1 MTNPDLTHIEFV
13 LDRSGSMHSIKADIE
28 GGFDAFIADQR
39 THPGECTVSLA
50 QFDNQYESV
59 FEAIDVHEVRPL
71 HLQPRGAT
79 AMLDAIGRSV
89 IALGERLA
97 ALPEPRRPGTVV
109 VAIMTDGME
118 NASHEFTHE
127 AIKELITHQEQAYNW
142 QFLYMGADQDAIE
155 VGAKMGIRADRSLTY
170 GRGSS
175 KEAYAASSGLVTSMR
190 SAAVAGMDMG
200 SLGFSDD
207 DRKEATKK

>member
-39 THPGECTVSLA
+39 THPGDCTVSLA
-50 QFDNQYESV
+50 QFDNEYEAV
-59 FEAIDVHEVRPL
+59 FEAIDVNAVRPL

-89 IALGERLA
+89 MALGERLA

-118 NASHEFTHE
+118 NASQEFTHA
-127 AIKELITHQEQAYNW
+127 AIKELITRQERSYNW

-155 VGAKMGIRADRSLTY
+155 VGASIGVRSDRSLSY
-170 GRGSS
+170 GRGKSREAYVATS
-175 KEAYAASSGLVTSMR
+175 LLTRKLKEAMVAGAPLS
-190 SAAVAGMDMG
+190 AVAY
-200 SLGFSDD
+200 SEE
-207 DRKEATKK
+207 DRKSTRD

>member
-13 LDRSGSMHSIKADIE
+13 LDRSGSMHSIKEDIE

-39 THPGECTVSLA
+39 SHPGQCTVSLA
-50 QFDNQYESV
+50 QFDNEYETV
-59 FEAIDVHEVRPL
+59 FTAIDVRDVRPL
-71 HLQPRGAT
+71 DLQPRGAT

-97 ALPEPRRPGTVV
+97 ALPEAERPGTVV

-118 NASHEFTHE
+118 NASREFTHA
-127 AIKELITHQEQAYNW
+127 AIKALVTRQEQAYNW

-155 VGAKMGIRADRSLTY
+155 VGASIGVRPDRSLTY
-170 GRGSS
+170 GRGKS
-175 KEAYAASSGLVTSMR
+175 KEAYAASSKLTR
-190 SAAVAGMDMG
+190 NLKAAVVAGAPLA
-200 SLGFSDD
+200 SVAFSDE
-207 DRKEATKK
+207 DRDATRD

>member
-39 THPGECTVSLA
+39 THPGACTVSLA
-50 QFDNQYESV
+50 QFDNVYEPV
-59 FEAIDVHEVRPL
+59 FEAIDVNEVHSL

-97 ALPEPRRPGTVV
+97 ALPENARPGAVV

-118 NASHEFTHE
+118 NASSEFTHE
-127 AIKELITHQEQAYNW
+127 AIKELILRQEQSYNW

-155 VGAKMGIRADRSLTY
+155 VGASIGIRPDRSLTY
-170 GRGSS
+170 GRGKSR
-175 KEAYAASSGLVTSMR
+175 EAYAATSVLTRKLKAAMV
-190 SAAVAGMDMG
+190 AGAPLEAVA
-200 SLGFSDD
+200 FSDD
-207 DRKEATKK
+207 DRKATRD

>member
-13 LDRSGSMHSIKADIE
+13 LDRSGSMHSIKQDIE

-39 THPGECTVSLA
+39 THPGRCTVSLA
-50 QFDNQYESV
+50 QFDNEYETV
-59 FEAIDVHEVRPL
+59 FTAIDVLEVRPL
-71 HLQPRGAT
+71 TLQPRGAT

-97 ALPEPRRPGTVV
+97 ALPEAERPGTVV

-118 NASHEFTHE
+118 NASSEFTHE
-127 AIKELITHQEQAYNW
+127 AIKKLITGQEQAYNW

-155 VGAKMGIRADRSLTY
+155 VGARIGVRADRSLTY
-170 GRGSS
+170 ARGKSR
-175 KEAYAASSGLVTSMR
+175 EAYAASSKLTR
-190 SAAVAGMDMG
+190 SIKEAMVAGAPMA
-200 SLGFSDD
+200 SVAYSEE
-207 DRKEATKK
+207 DRDSTKA

>member
-13 LDRSGSMHSIKADIE
+13 LDRSGSMHSIKDDIQ

-39 THPGECTVSLA
+39 SHPGQCTVSLA
-50 QFDNQYESV
+50 QFDNVYETV
-59 FEAIDVHEVRPL
+59 FTALDVADVRPL
-71 HLQPRGAT
+71 DLQPRGST

-97 ALPEPRRPGTVV
+97 ALPDAERPGTVV

-118 NASHEFTHE
+118 NASCEFTHD
-127 AIKELITHQEQAYNW
+127 AIKELITRQEQAYNW

-155 VGAKMGIRADRSLTY
+155 VGARIGVSADRSLTY
-170 GRGSS
+170 ARGKS
-175 KEAYAASSGLVTSMR
+175 KEAYAASSKLTR
-190 SAAVAGMDMG
+190 NLKAASAAGIMLSAVA
-200 SLGFSDD
+200 FSEE
-207 DRKEATKK
+207 DRNATKA

>member
-13 LDRSGSMHSIKADIE
+13 LDRSGSMHSIKTDIE

-39 THPGECTVSLA
+39 SHPGQCTVSLA
-50 QFDNQYESV
+50 QFDNEYETV
-59 FEAIDVHEVRPL
+59 FTAIAVRDVRPL
-71 HLQPRGAT
+71 DLQPRGAT

-97 ALPEPRRPGTVV
+97 ALPEAERPGTVV

-118 NASHEFTHE
+118 NASREFTHA
-127 AIKELITHQEQAYNW
+127 AIKALVTRQEQAYNW

-155 VGAKMGIRADRSLTY
+155 VGASIGVRPDRSLTY
-170 GRGSS
+170 GRGKS
-175 KEAYAASSGLVTSMR
+175 KEAYAASSKLTR
-190 SAAVAGMDMG
+190 NLKAAMVAGAPLA
-200 SLGFSDD
+200 SVAFSDE
-207 DRKEATKK
+207 DRDATRD

>member
-50 QFDNQYESV
+50 QFDNEYDSV
-59 FEAIDVHEVRPL
+59 FEAIDVEKVRPL

-118 NASHEFTHE
+118 NASHEFTHD
-127 AIKELITHQEQAYNW
+127 AIKKLITHQEQAYNW

-155 VGAKMGIRADRSLTY
+155 VGASIGVRPDRSLTY
-170 GRGSS
+170 ARGKSR
-175 KEAYAASSGLVTSMR
+175 EAYAASSKLTR
-190 SAAVAGMDMG
+190 NIKAAMVAGAPMA
-200 SLGFSDD
+200 SVAYSDE
-207 DRKEATKK
+207 DRDTTKD

>member
-13 LDRSGSMHSIKADIE
+13 LDRSGSMHSIKTDIE

-39 THPGECTVSLA
+39 SHPGQCTVSLA
-50 QFDNQYESV
+50 QFDNEYETV
-59 FEAIDVHEVRPL
+59 FTAIDVRDVGPL
-71 HLQPRGAT
+71 DLQPRGAT

-97 ALPEPRRPGTVV
+97 ALPEPERPGTVV

-118 NASHEFTHE
+118 NASREFTHE
-127 AIKELITHQEQAYNW
+127 AIKALVTRQEQAYNW

-155 VGAKMGIRADRSLTY
+155 VGASIGVRPDRSLTY
-170 GRGSS
+170 GRGKS
-175 KEAYAASSGLVTSMR
+175 KEAYAASSKLTR
-190 SAAVAGMDMG
+190 NLKAAMVAGAPLA
-200 SLGFSDD
+200 SVAFSDE
-207 DRKEATKK
+207 DREATRD

>member
-50 QFDNQYESV
+50 QFDNEYEPV
-59 FEAIDVHEVRPL
+59 FEAIDVNEVRPL
-71 HLQPRGAT
+71 HLQPRGST

-118 NASHEFTHE
+118 NASQEFTHA
-127 AIKELITHQEQAYNW
+127 AIKELVTRQERAYNW

-155 VGAKMGIRADRSLTY
+155 VGASIGVRPDRSLSY
-170 GRGSS
+170 GRGKSR
-175 KEAYAASSGLVTSMR
+175 EAYAATSILTR
-190 SAAVAGMDMG
+190 KLKAAMVAGAPLADIA
-200 SLGFSDD
+200 FSDT
-207 DRKEATKK
+207 DRQSTKD